1 MFDYSATRTTPFHIT
16 RQMTTTSP
24 SLSPGISPGLSPG
37 LSPHA
42 SPMLIPISPG
52 LRYPYY
58 QSLAST
64 LSPNTKSPGTSRILP
79 STSAISLLSLSLNEL
94 DHHNTIDDDGLTFEF
109 SKESFGDTSTGASN
123 SNTPSAP
130 ASRRN
135 SLQQHYNQRRHQ
147 HYRATTPSRP
157 HSKAPSVAS
166 PPDSPGLDPISLC
179 GSPTVLFLS
188 SSFDKAMQ
196 GEHAMSLA
204 GALASSAS
212 SGGVKKRKKSRP
224 SLLTVPKASG
234 LVYSTHAVP
243 DVHEEVEENDDG
255 EVPDSPDLQPVKSP
269 KFDAPMTP
277 LVLESES
284 WLDAKSVE

>member
-1 MFDYSATRTTPFHIT
+1 
-16 RQMTTTSP
+16 MTATSP
-24 SLSPGISPGLSPG
+24 SLSPGLSPGISPG

-79 STSAISLLSLSLNEL
+79 STSAISLLSLSLNEM
-94 DHHNTIDDDGLTFEF
+94 DHNVQQDDDGLTFEF
-109 SKESFGDTSTGASN
+109 DSTSMPT
-123 SNTPSAP
+123 NTNTSAP

-157 HSKAPSVAS
+157 HSKAASVAS

-204 GALASSAS
+204 GALAST
-212 SGGVKKRKKSRP
+212 GGVKKRKKSRP
-224 SLLTVPKASG
+224 SLLTVPKATS
-234 LVYSTHAVP
+234 LAYSTRAVP
-243 DVHEEVEENDDG
+243 DVHEEVEEDG

-277 LVLESES
+277 LVLESDS
-284 WLDAKSVE
+284 WLDAKEEREIV

>member
-1 MFDYSATRTTPFHIT
+1 
-16 RQMTTTSP
+16 MTTTSP
-24 SLSPGISPGLSPG
+24 SLSPG

-79 STSAISLLSLSLNEL
+79 STSAISLLSLSLDEL
-94 DHHNTIDDDGLTFEF
+94 NHHTDDDLTFEF
-109 SKESFGDTSTGASN
+109 SKESFDN
-123 SNTPSAP
+123 SNTSAP

-157 HSKAPSVAS
+157 HSKAASVAS

-188 SSFDKAMQ
+188 SSFDKATQ

-204 GALASSAS
+204 GALAGS

-234 LVYSTHAVP
+234 RYSAHAVP
-243 DVHEEVEENDDG
+243 DVHEEEEEDG
-255 EVPDSPDLQPVKSP
+255 AVPDSPDLQPVKSP

-284 WLDAKSVE
+284 WLDAQPVEMNK

>member
-1 MFDYSATRTTPFHIT
+1 
-16 RQMTTTSP
+16 
-24 SLSPGISPGLSPG
+24 
-37 LSPHA
+37 
-42 SPMLIPISPG
+42 MLIPISPG

-64 LSPNTKSPGTSRILP
+64 LSPSAKSPGTSRILP
-79 STSAISLLSLSLNEL
+79 STSAISLLSLSLTEM
-94 DHHNTIDDDGLTFEF
+94 DHHNSTDDDGLTFEF
-109 SKESFGDTSTGASN
+109 SKESFGDMNASS

-157 HSKAPSVAS
+157 HSKAASVAS

-188 SSFDKAMQ
+188 TSLDKAMQ

-234 LVYSTHAVP
+234 LAYSTHAVP
-243 DVHEEVEENDDG
+243 DVHEEVEEDDDG

>member
-1 MFDYSATRTTPFHIT
+1 
-16 RQMTTTSP
+16 
-24 SLSPGISPGLSPG
+24 
-37 LSPHA
+37 
-42 SPMLIPISPG
+42 MLIPISPG

-64 LSPNTKSPGTSRILP
+64 LSPNTKSPGASRILP
-79 STSAISLLSLSLNEL
+79 STSAISLLSLSLNEF
-94 DHHNTIDDDGLTFEF
+94 DNHHGNTTDDDGLTFEF
-109 SKESFGDTSTGASN
+109 SKESFGDGSVASS

-157 HSKAPSVAS
+157 HSKAASVAS

-188 SSFDKAMQ
+188 SSLDKAMQ

-204 GALASSAS
+204 GALASSGAAS
-212 SGGVKKRKKSRP
+212 SSGGGVKKRKKSRP

-243 DVHEEVEENDDG
+243 DVHEEVEEDDG

-277 LVLESES
+277 LVLESDS
-284 WLDAKSVE
+284 WLDARPQDEDTR